1 MVQLNSPPL
10 YLPLRFADRLKN
22 HPASFLFGLNC
33 QIRSEYCVNSK
44 FSLFWGQ
51 NIYFW
56 NCKRILATA
65 SLFPTLHLGLF
76 FDPTSWSTPAQV
88 TPFPLLAPSGD
99 RSWCNHTA
107 YVTHSTII
115 IWRGVPTSP
124 NLFITLCLGY
134 SKVSA
139 GHMWRLLLRLEAAQG
154 DPLTT
159 ARLLLNR

>member
-1 MVQLNSPPL
+1 MDGPAQLHPS
-10 YLPLRFADRLKN
+10 LPATAICRQVKN

-33 QIRSEYCVNSK
+33 QIRSAYCADSK
-44 FSLFWGQ
+44 FPCFGVKIYIFAIAKGFWSQSAPSLLS
-51 NIYFW
+51 
-56 NCKRILATA
+56 ILGCFSTQR
-65 SLFPTLHLGLF
+65 LGRRPHRWHFP
-76 FDPTSWSTPAQV
+76 PI
-88 TPFPLLAPSGD
+88 LAPSGD

-124 NLFITLCLGY
+124 NLFIALCLGY

-159 ARLLLNR
+159 ARLLE